1 MNKTDTAGAVALS
14 VIIPAYNI
22 EKYLPKTL
30 ESLARQ
36 GDGGLEVIVVDDGS
50 TDKTAEVARRAAQT
64 WGAGRLKLF
73 VQRNGGVSAARN
85 EGLRQASGRYVL
97 FLDGDDLLRE
107 GSLAAFGET
116 AVSGCDICY
125 WPFDLI
131 GEGGET
137 LRPYREREQ
146 SYMEGS
152 GPDILRKMLV
162 DKSIRMWTGCV
173 AYRREFLLSAGL
185 LYTPGCVAGEDLE
198 FIAKALSRAGSVRFA
213 RGARAFYLQRVNSA
227 INSYNIRKF
236 DAVAALE
243 RLGAFLDGQGFSDM
257 KEHILGCE
265 RPDYYIGTYNYNV
278 RMLVAGR
285 GLSPSA
291 AVERVAED
299 LKKSYPDLE
308 RAPAVRGHRLLR
320 GRRAI
325 VKSMLF
331 GLSPVLY
338 YHLSVLPE
346 KSGLKKPAGAQME
359 RES

>member
-1 MNKTDTAGAVALS
+1 MNERDIAGAVALS

-22 EKYLPKTL
+22 EKYLPTTL
-30 ESLARQ
+30 ESLAKQ
-36 GDGGLEVIVVDDGS
+36 GVGGLEVIVVDDGS
-50 TDKTAEVARRAAQT
+50 TDKTADTARRAARI
-64 WGAGRLKLF
+64 WGTDRLKLF

-97 FLDGDDLLRE
+97 FLDGDDLLSE
-107 GSLAAFGET
+107 GSLAAIAET
-116 AVSGCDICY
+116 VASGCDICY

-131 GEGGET
+131 SEAGET

-146 SYMEGS
+146 GFMEGS
-152 GPDILRKMLV
+152 GPELLRKVLV

-173 AYRREFLLSAGL
+173 AYRRDFLLATGL
-185 LYTPGCVAGEDLE
+185 LYTPGCVAGEDFE
-198 FIAKALSRAGSVRFA
+198 FIVKALSLAGSIRFA
-213 RGARAFYLQRVNSA
+213 RGARAFYLQRANSA

-243 RLGAFLDGQGFSDM
+243 RLAAFLEGQGFSEL
-257 KEHILGCE
+257 KEHILGYE

-285 GLSPSA
+285 GLRPSA

-299 LKKSYPDLE
+299 LKKSYPNLE
-308 RAPAVRGHRLLR
+308 RSPAIGGYRLLR

-346 KSGLKKPAGAQME
+346 RSGLKKPVGV
-359 RES
+359 